1 MKTSMVLEDNE
12 QNREVVCRIG
22 WRALEAMPRNL
33 EYFSTPTIDHV
44 QYMTCSCV
52 APEDRI
58 KGREFSRH
66 PSGSSLLTCNMLS

>member
-44 QYMTCSCV
+44 QYMTCSC
-52 APEDRI
+52 
-58 KGREFSRH
+58 GQTLH
-66 PSGSSLLTCNMLS
+66 GTQPSNGVGT

>member
-44 QYMTCSCV
+44 QYMTCSCGQTLMV
-52 APEDRI
+52 HSPQMGWGHKAR
-58 KGREFSRH
+58 
-66 PSGSSLLTCNMLS
+66 PSQ